1 MDTASA
7 FLQCLVGSAAPLAS
21 VVAAEYQFDELA
33 RGLPEAAN
41 RELSERVHQLLQG
54 FLQPSSGQQ

>member
-1 MDTASA
+1 VPVGQRRAS
-7 FLQCLVGSAAPLAS
+7 AS
-21 VVAAEYQFDELA
+21 VVAAEYPFDELA